1 MQHLSRPTRQWAR
14 AFLQQTNSSTV
25 ASGAEVTAVL
35 CADAKCYLSNL
46 FGGGRRSGIDGGRRG
61 IHGSGF
67 SLQAVGRGGAREDD
81 DKDKDAEDEDVD
93 EKPKGRKGKVT
104 EVKDEDWQNEPMDYV
119 FAGVPPDVKAACLS
133 DASKEKMWK
142 AYNDS
147 PGPEMID
154 KLAET
159 YRIRKQRVHA
169 ILWLKDLEKEAVK
182 QGKTLAED
190 IEQSFEQIHGSYD
203 KADNEHHSML
213 PSTKPDFSVQPEG
226 WHGSVKAADQTMDEA
241 SAKEEKMMVEE
252 FVQRMNFN
260 KMQMAGIIKTDNT
273 SRQRPAGGW
282 SYLVEELGEEGKR
295 GRRGGRRFIAQ
306 PDGSHRGLN
315 DLEKVFLKRES
326 VRPRRRLTPK

>member
-1 MQHLSRPTRQWAR
+1 MQHLSRPTHQWAR
-14 AFLQQTNSSTV
+14 ALLQQTNSSTV

-46 FGGGRRSGIDGGRRG
+46 FGGERRSGIDGGRRG

-104 EVKDEDWQNEPMDYV
+104 EVRDEDWQNEPMDYV
-119 FAGVPPDVKAACLS
+119 FAGVPLDVKAACLS
-133 DASKEKMWK
+133 DESKEKMWK
-142 AYNDS
+142 AYNDN
-147 PGPEMID
+147 PGPEIID
-154 KLAET
+154 KLTET
-159 YRIRKQRVHA
+159 VRR
-169 ILWLKDLEKEAVK
+169 
-182 QGKTLAED
+182 GKTLAED
-190 IEQSFEQIHGSYD
+190 IEHAFEQIHGSYD
-203 KADNEHHSML
+203 KADNEHHSIL

-260 KMQMAGIIKTDNT
+260 KMQIAGIIKTDNT

-306 PDGSHRGLN
+306 LDGSHRGLN
-315 DLEKVFLKRES
+315 DLEKVFLKREV